1 MTAIGRSETRSPV
14 YAPELSWGEILG
26 VWRKKAWLILLLALC
41 GAALAY
47 AFSLSITPVYE
58 AESVILFDRTQSG
71 SLGNAAD
78 IGTLDAVERSTLAH
92 SQMEI
97 LRSSGIAAAVI
108 DRLHLADNPM
118 FKPHP
123 GLRQRITGL
132 IARLPGLRALSASPA
147 APQDPAARLMSA
159 YLDHLSVR
167 QDEDTYVL
175 RIDVQATDP
184 KLAAQIA
191 NAHAAAYLD
200 WLRDRRA
207 AGINEASGWLQSAV
221 AAAHARMV
229 AAEQAVE
236 NLNAHGTL
244 LDANGHTALDQ
255 SLAQLTG
262 DLAVAQANAVRAR
275 ARADEISRLQQ
286 AGQIEGIVSMSN
298 STTLSNLETAYA
310 HAREQTA
317 SADDSLGADHPELRQ
332 LQARSADLRAAL
344 NAQVQ
349 HLVQGEESEAAI
361 AGVTVTNLS
370 AALDKAKRQVV
381 QAEGGHAELDSMNG
395 QAETERG
402 IYLSLLG
409 KLRSFDGV
417 DSLVQPEATLLSPA
431 SVPEQPSVP
440 RRGLMTM
447 FGFMV
452 CGALAAGVLAWQIN
466 RRDVIRHTS
475 DAVSQTGLRCLG
487 VMPCLAQKH
496 HGGLLDEL
504 DPQYNFFR
512 EELRSICATVIRGY
526 GQHST
531 SILVT
536 SPLPNDGKSRFCL
549 ELGWFAAGSGVR
561 TLIVRTDIQSRPRFN
576 DGTRRSGIVALD
588 SALPLFELEWT
599 PPAAFIGERDLRRI
613 VDGWKS
619 EYQLVIFDTP
629 AFSAMAE
636 SVVLSP
642 VADATLLLA
651 RIDQTPRSLLAHVAA
666 QIERAGGKLAGLV
679 VTFAQLD
686 HQRGVV
692 PSDAGYYFDRN
703 RSYYRPTTRVRLTAP
718 QP

>member
-1 MTAIGRSETRSPV
+1 MTAIGRNEIRSPV
-14 YAPELSWGEILG
+14 YAPELSWSDILG

-78 IGTLDAVERSTLAH
+78 IGTLDAMERSTLVH

-97 LRSSGIAAAVI
+97 LRSSGIATTVI
-108 DRLHLADNPM
+108 NRLHLADNPM

-132 IARLPGLRALSASPA
+132 IAGLPGLGVLEAHTA
-147 APQDPAARLMSA
+147 APQDPTARLRSA

-221 AAAHARMV
+221 AAAHVRMV

-286 AGQIEGIVSMSN
+286 AGQIDGIVSMSN
-298 STTLSNLETAYA
+298 SVTLSNLETAYA

-349 HLVQGEESEAAI
+349 HLVQGEQSEAAI
-361 AGVTVTNLS
+361 AGVTVANLS
-370 AALDKAKRQVV
+370 AALDRAKRQVV
-381 QAEGGHAELDSMNG
+381 QAEGGHAELDRMNG

-452 CGALAAGVLAWQIN
+452 CGALAAGIVAWRMN

-487 VMPCLAQKH
+487 VMPCLAQNH
-496 HGGLLDEL
+496 RGVPLGNP
-504 DPQYNFFR
+504 DPHYNFFR

-549 ELGWFAAGSGVR
+549 ELGRFAAGSGVR
-561 TLIVRTDIQSRPRFN
+561 TLIVRTDVQPDRRSGGMP
-576 DGTRRSGIVALD
+576 RSGIVALD
-588 SALPLFELEWT
+588 SALPLFEMEWT
-599 PPAAFIGERDLRRI
+599 PPAAFTEERDLRRI

-629 AFSAMAE
+629 PFSAMAE

-692 PSDAGYYFDRN
+692 PSDSGYYFGRN
-703 RSYYRPTTRVRLTAP
+703 RSYYRPATTVRLAAP